1 MAADLPA
8 LVDDL
13 VAESAALDAVLDG
26 LQPCSGLWPPRPRAG
41 RWATR

>member
-13 VAESAALDAVLDG
+13 VAESAALDAVLER
-26 LQPCSGLWPPRPRAG
+26 LRPRSGPWPPPPRAG
-41 RWATR
+41 PSATR